1 MLREIIIK
9 ILKTIDDNRKRS
21 LGTFLGLL
29 VATMIL
35 VIGFF
40 KTLFIFLCAAIG
52 YFLGGMSWDKA
63 KIKDWLERILP
74 PGGIG

>member
-1 MLREIIIK
+1 MIREILIGALQIIGN
-9 ILKTIDDNRKRS
+9 NRRRV

-29 VATMIL
+29 IGIMIL

-40 KTLFIFLCAAIG
+40 KTLFIFICATLG
-52 YFLGGMSWDKA
+52 FFLGGVSWDKA

>member
-1 MLREIIIK
+1 MIKEIIIRFSK
-9 ILKTIDDNRKRS
+9 IIDRNRKPS
-21 LGTFLGLL
+21 LGAFLGLL
-29 VATMIL
+29 VAIMIL

-40 KTLFIFLCAAIG
+40 KSLFIFICATVG
-52 YFLGGMSWDKA
+52 YFLGGVSWNKA